1 MYSRIKFRSSVGHFD
16 ASLWWL
22 FVVVCWLPG
31 SQALWSGEFLEF
43 LQLPC
48 SGQLECDSAT
58 KRLFQIAFLAFVFIY
73 LFFFFHLYHLNI
85 IYERHNKKRIPLKNV
100 AKTTCQP
107 PYCCLILNLRI
118 DQENCIEEIQM
129 TNEGGYIICSKALIW
144 TQISFRRSK
153 NYFKTTLKKAQ
164 RVIKT
169 WQMTL
174 IVNIYTLQLSL

>member
-1 MYSRIKFRSSVGHFD
+1 MPRFD
-16 ASLWWL
+16 ELSWL
-22 FVVVCWLPG
+22 SAGYLARRLCDRVNFWNFCSYPAQANSNATVPQKDCFKLP
-31 SQALWSGEFLEF
+31 FLP
-43 LQLPC
+43 LP
-48 SGQLECDSAT
+48 
-58 KRLFQIAFLAFVFIY
+58 LFI
-73 LFFFFHLYHLNI
+73 LFFFFHVYHLNI

-129 TNEGGYIICSKALIW
+129 TNEGGYITCSKALIW

-169 WQMTL
+169 WQIT
-174 IVNIYTLQLSL
+174 

>member
-1 MYSRIKFRSSVGHFD
+1 MYFSDKIQVFRRPFWCLALMSFRGCLLVTWLAGSVIGWIFGIF
-16 ASLWWL
+16 A
-22 FVVVCWLPG
+22 
-31 SQALWSGEFLEF
+31 
-43 LQLPC
+43 
-48 SGQLECDSAT
+48 AT
-58 KRLFQIAFLAFVFIY
+58 LLRPTRMRQFHKKIVSNCLSCLCLYLFIY
-73 LFFFFHLYHLNI
+73 FFFHVYHLNI

-169 WQMTL
+169 WQIT
-174 IVNIYTLQLSL
+174 

>member
-1 MYSRIKFRSSVGHFD
+1 MTFRGCLLVTWLAGSVIGWIFGIF
-16 ASLWWL
+16 AATL
-22 FVVVCWLPG
+22 FRRRPTRMRQCHKKIVSNCL
-31 SQALWSGEFLEF
+31 SCLCLY
-43 LQLPC
+43 L
-48 SGQLECDSAT
+48 
-58 KRLFQIAFLAFVFIY
+58 FIY
-73 LFFFFHLYHLNI
+73 FFFFMYI
-85 IYERHNKKRIPLKNV
+85 IWTLFTKKKKKRIPLKNV

-153 NYFKTTLKKAQ
+153 NNFKTTLKKAQ